1 MMSSATAAA
10 LPQALDAEACWARL
24 VEPAR
29 VAPDFFYGVSTTRV
43 VCRPGCPSRRPL
55 RRNVRFFAALGEALD
70 AGFRPCK
77 RCRPEAATGPAA
89 ARAAQAATRAG
100 RLIDDALAAGEAA
113 PSLAALAAAVHL
125 SPFYFQRLFKRLLG
139 VSPAQYARGRKQGR
153 LVAALAQGDAV
164 AGALYEAG
172 FGASASAYRAVTGAV
187 GATPGRLAVA
197 DLRYGLVATV
207 LGRALVAATEA
218 GVAAL
223 FLGDDDA
230 ALIAELGQRFP
241 RAGLLRDEAALAA
254 VLGVIAELAAAP
266 ARAAADLPL
275 DLRGTAFEIAV
286 WQALRAIPPGET
298 RSYGQLAAA
307 LGKPGAA
314 RAVGRAC
321 GANPVSLLVPCHRA
335 VGADGALTGYR
346 WGTARKRA
354 LLAAEGATK

>member
-1 MMSSATAAA
+1 MMSNAVATE
-10 LPQALDAEACWARL
+10 PALDAEACWQRL

-29 VAPDFFYGVSTTRV
+29 AAPAFVYGVVTTGV
-43 VCRPGCPSRRPL
+43 ACRPGCPSRRP
-55 RRNVRFFAALGEALD
+55 RRANVRFFADLAAAVAG
-70 AGFRPCK
+70 GFRPCK
-77 RCRPEAATGPAA
+77 RCRPQAASGPAA
-89 ARAAQAATRAG
+89 ARAAQAVERAC

-113 PSLAALAAAVHL
+113 PSLPALAAAVHL

-172 FGASASAYRAVTGAV
+172 FGAPASAYRAVAAAV
-187 GATPGRLAVA
+187 GTSPGRLAVEA
-197 DLRYGLVATV
+197 LCYGVVATG
-207 LGRALVAATEA
+207 LGLALVAATEA
-218 GVAAL
+218 GIAAL
-223 FLGDDDA
+223 FLGDDMA
-230 ALIAELGQRFP
+230 ALVADLRRRFP
-241 RAGLLRDEAALAA
+241 RARLEADPGRLAPLLEAVAGC
-254 VLGVIAELAAAP
+254 VAAP
-266 ARAAADLPL
+266 GRDADLPL

-286 WQALRAIPPGET
+286 WQALRAIPPGTT
-298 RSYGQLAAA
+298 RSYGALAAA

-346 WGTARKRA
+346 WGTARKKA
-354 LLAAEGATK
+354 LLEAERATK